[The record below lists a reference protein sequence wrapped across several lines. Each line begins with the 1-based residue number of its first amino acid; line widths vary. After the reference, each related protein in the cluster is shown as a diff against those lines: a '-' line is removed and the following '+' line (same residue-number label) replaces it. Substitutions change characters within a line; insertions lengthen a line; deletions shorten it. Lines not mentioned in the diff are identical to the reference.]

1 MSVAGFIF
9 SGLPT
14 RVIFGDGTLAGA
26 GSEIER
32 LGRRRALVLAT
43 PGRRAAA
50 ERLAGELGDRAAGV
64 FARAAMHTPVEVTEA
79 AVAAYAAAGA
89 DSVLAV
95 GGGSTI
101 GLGKAIA
108 VRTGAGQVAVPT
120 TYAGSEMT
128 DILGETEGG
137 RKTTR
142 RDPRIRPETVI
153 YDVELTL
160 GLPRGLTAAS
170 GLNAVAHAVEALYAR
185 DRNPVLSL
193 IAAEAV
199 RALVEALPRLADAP
213 GDRGARARA
222 LTGAWLAGAALG
234 GTTMGLHHKLCHV
247 LGGAFGLPHAETHAV
262 VLPHA
267 AAWNAA
273 AAGALLAPVS
283 GALGGA
289 APGRGL
295 WELAGRIG
303 APRALRELGLAE
315 ADLDRAAAIAAE
327 DPYWN
332 PRRVTR
338 EGVRA
343 LLGAAWAGEPPG

>member
-1 MSVAGFIF
+1 
-9 SGLPT
+9 
-14 RVIFGDGTLAGA
+14 
-26 GSEIER
+26 
-32 LGRRRALVLAT
+32 
-43 PGRRAAA
+43 
-50 ERLAGELGDRAAGV
+50 
-64 FARAAMHTPVEVTEA
+64 MHTPVEVTEA

-89 DSVLAV
+89 DSVLAL

-222 LTGAWLAGAALG
+222 LTGAWLAGAA
-234 GTTMGLHHKLCHV
+234 
-247 LGGAFGLPHAETHAV
+247 
-262 VLPHA
+262 
-267 AAWNAA
+267 
-273 AAGALLAPVS
+273 
-283 GALGGA
+283 
-289 APGRGL
+289 PGRGL